1 MAEPTLGADTDNDD
15 GDPTTTMTDAIP
27 TTEAP
32 AEPQPVQLDE
42 SDVQA
47 LQQAGRA
54 WQDVPRVSPAGQ
66 AIDPD
71 LETVEERGSRPGE
84 RYVRVVRPRRQ
95 GFERVAPGWLQATSR
110 TSEPRTGFARRAAR
124 FRRVVL
130 GNPLETSKF
139 AHQRLSKAMALAI
152 LSSDSLSSVAYG
164 PEAILFILAVGTG
177 VAYGSLLPI
186 LGAILFLLVGLI
198 LSYRQVIHEYANSGG
213 SYVVARENLGAM
225 YGLIAG
231 AALITDY
238 VLTVSV
244 SVTSGVQQIAS
255 AAPSMQPWI
264 MEASVGFILLI
275 MVINLRGVRE
285 SATAFAW
292 PTYLFV
298 FSILAMVATVL
309 VRLGVGALHTG
320 TPSFTNTGI
329 KPEANAF
336 GILLILKA
344 FSNGCSSLTGIEA
357 LSNSVNAFKAPE
369 SRNARTTLAIMG
381 TLLGAMLL
389 GIGVCAKLLG
399 FTVDKNQSLISQVG
413 HAAFGGT
420 LPYFVVIGSTF
431 AVLILAANTSFT
443 GFPRLFYF
451 MASDDYAPH
460 QFKRLGDRLAYSNGI
475 VVLAILAIVLVI
487 VFNGNTLRLIPL
499 YTVGVFIA
507 FTLAQAGMVRRWRRL
522 RKPGWRRGLVVNFI
536 GMIMTA
542 TVFIITGADKFLDG
556 AWIVV
561 VIIPL
566 LVLLLRGVHRH
577 YNDISQR
584 AAVETPITPTK
595 VKPVCIVPIADLNPV
610 ALQSL
615 ALARRFSENVVAV
628 HISDDEQQIAR
639 LLAKWEVWGNHVPLE
654 IIESPYRSLVRPLLA
669 YVDAIDKQ
677 ARDDTIV
684 IVLPELV
691 ATRWWHQLLHN
702 QTALRLKAAL
712 LFRPGTVVVN
722 VPYHLQRVPRVR
734 RRLRVR
740 DSGADDI

>member
-1 MAEPTLGADTDNDD
+1 MA
-15 GDPTTTMTDAIP
+15 
-27 TTEAP
+27 
-32 AEPQPVQLDE
+32 
-42 SDVQA
+42 
-47 LQQAGRA
+47 
-54 WQDVPRVSPAGQ
+54 RV
-66 AIDPD
+66 
-71 LETVEERGSRPGE
+71 
-84 RYVRVVRPRRQ
+84 
-95 GFERVAPGWLQATSR
+95 
-110 TSEPRTGFARRAAR
+110 RRA
-124 FRRVVL
+124 VL
-130 GNPLETSKF
+130 GNPLATRAF
-139 AHQRLSKAMALAI
+139 AHQRLSKGMALAI

-164 PEAILFILAVGTG
+164 PEAILAILAVAGG
-177 VAYGSLLPI
+177 VAYGSFLPV
-186 LGAILFLLVGLI
+186 LGAILFLLVALI
-198 LSYRQVIHEYANSGG
+198 LSYRQVIAEYSNSGG
-213 SYVVARENLGAM
+213 SYVVARENLGPI

-255 AAPSMQPWI
+255 AAPGVQNRIVEM
-264 MEASVGFILLI
+264 SVGFILLI
-275 MVINLRGVRE
+275 MVMNLRGVRE
-285 SATAFAW
+285 SASTFAW
-292 PTYLFV
+292 PTYLYV
-298 FSILAMVATVL
+298 FSILAMVGVVL
-309 VRLGVGALHTG
+309 VRVAVGTLHPG
-320 TPSFTNTGI
+320 TVSFAHTGI
-329 KPEANAF
+329 KQQVNVF
-336 GILLILKA
+336 GILLVLKA

-357 LSNSVNAFKAPE
+357 LSNSVNAFKPPE
-369 SRNARTTLAIMG
+369 SKNARTTLAVMG
-381 TLLGAMLL
+381 VLLGAMLL
-389 GIGVCAKLLG
+389 GIGICARVLG
-399 FTVDKNQSLISQVG
+399 LTVDKDQSLLSQIA
-413 HAAFGGT
+413 HAAFGTT

-475 VVLAILAIVLVI
+475 VVLAALAIVLV
-487 VFNGNTLRLIPL
+487 VAFNGDTLRLIPL

-522 RKPGWRRGLVVNFI
+522 RKPGWRRGLVVNFV
-536 GMIMTA
+536 GMLMTA
-542 TVFIITGADKFLDG
+542 AVFIVTGADKFLDG

-577 YNDISQR
+577 YSEVYER
-584 AAVETPITPTK
+584 AAVETPTTPAK
-595 VKPVCIVPIADLNPV
+595 LNPVCIVPIADLNPI
-610 ALQSL
+610 ALQSM
-615 ALARRFSENVVAV
+615 ALARRISDNVVAV
-628 HISDDEQQIAR
+628 HINDEEQQIATLR
-639 LLAKWEVWGNHVPLE
+639 AKWQVWGNHVPLE

-669 YVDAIDKQ
+669 YIDAIDRQ
-677 ARDDTIV
+677 RRDDTLL

-722 VPYHLQRVPRVR
+722 VPYHQQRVPRVR

>member
-1 MAEPTLGADTDNDD
+1 
-15 GDPTTTMTDAIP
+15 MTDAP
-27 TTEAP
+27 PATEAP
-32 AEPQPVQLDE
+32 EADRSALLDE
-42 SDVQA
+42 GEIRV

-54 WQDVPRVSPAGQ
+54 WQDVPRATPAPGSQ

-71 LETVEERGSRPGE
+71 LDTFEERGSRPGD
-84 RYVRVVRPRRQ
+84 RYVRVVRPKRQ
-95 GFERVAPGWLQATSR
+95 GFERVAPGWLQATAR
-110 TSEPRTGFARRAAR
+110 ASEPATGVARRVAR
-124 FRRVVL
+124 VRRVML
-130 GNPLETSKF
+130 GNPLETRAF
-139 AHQRLSKAMALAI
+139 AHQRLSKVMALAI

-164 PEAILFILAVGTG
+164 PEAILAILAVAGG

-198 LSYRQVIHEYANSGG
+198 LSYRQVIAEYANSGG
-213 SYVVARENLGAM
+213 SYVVARENLGPI

-255 AAPSMQPWI
+255 AAPSVQPWI
-264 MEASVGFILLI
+264 VEMSVGFIVLI
-275 MVINLRGVRE
+275 MVMNLRGVRE
-285 SATAFAW
+285 SASTFAW

-298 FSILAMVATVL
+298 FSILAMVGMVL
-309 VRLGVGALHTG
+309 VRLMLGTLHTG
-320 TPSFTNTGI
+320 QPSFAHTGV
-329 KPEANAF
+329 KPVVNAF

-357 LSNSVNAFKAPE
+357 LSNSVNAFKPPE
-369 SRNARTTLAIMG
+369 AKNARTTLAVMG
-381 TLLGAMLL
+381 VLLGAMLL
-389 GIGVCAKLLG
+389 GIGVCTKLLG
-399 FTVDKNQSLISQVG
+399 FTINQNESLLSQIA
-413 HAAFGGT
+413 HSAFGST

-451 MASDDYAPH
+451 MASDNYAPH

-475 VVLAILAIVLVI
+475 VVLAVLAIVLVI

-522 RKPGWRRGLVVNFI
+522 RKPGWRRGLVVNFV
-536 GMIMTA
+536 GMVMTA
-542 TVFIITGADKFLDG
+542 SVFIITGTDKFLDG

-561 VIIPL
+561 VLIPL
-566 LVLLLRGVHRH
+566 LVLLLNGVHKH
-577 YNDISQR
+577 YTDIAQR
-584 AAVETPITPTK
+584 AAVETPTTPTK
-595 VKPVCIVPIADLNPV
+595 IKPISIVPIADLNPV

-615 ALARRFSENVVAV
+615 ALARRMSDNVVAV
-628 HISDDEQQIAR
+628 HISDDEHEIAKLR
-639 LLAKWEVWGNHVPLE
+639 AKWDVWGNHVPLE

-669 YVDAIDKQ
+669 YIDAIDKQ
-677 ARDDTIV
+677 VRDDTLIV
-684 IVLPELV
+684 VLPELV

-702 QTALRLKAAL
+702 QSALRLKGAL
-712 LFRPGTVVVN
+712 LFRPGTVVVS